1 METFILKEIKKT
13 SELIESLLFKYSS
26 EFFKDY
32 KDLHFE
38 IVYNL
43 KEKGLRIR
51 PFLFRIGY
59 ESGGGNF
66 KDILPIG
73 AAIEFMQISVPF
85 SLQPFLLLFS
95 LPFLFFL
102 E

>member
-32 KDLHFE
+32 KDLHFK

-51 PFLFRIGY
+51 PFYSVLDMNQ
-59 ESGGGNF
+59 E
-66 KDILPIG
+66 
-73 AAIEFMQISVPF
+73 EEISKIYYLLV
-85 SLQPFLLLFS
+85 LLLS
-95 LPFLFFL
+95 LCK
-102 E
+102 